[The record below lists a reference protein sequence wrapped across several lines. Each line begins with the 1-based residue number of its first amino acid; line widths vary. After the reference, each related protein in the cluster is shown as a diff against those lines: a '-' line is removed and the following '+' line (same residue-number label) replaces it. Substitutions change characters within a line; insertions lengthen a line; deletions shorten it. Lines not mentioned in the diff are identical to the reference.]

1 MKILIIQ
8 QKMIGDVLA
17 SSMLFEAIKKQFPDY
32 ELHYLIN
39 TNTYPVVEHHP
50 YVDTFHLFTKRHEKS
65 KLKLLSLAKLVKKE
79 RFDVVIDVYSK
90 LSSNIITFYSGS
102 KMKISY
108 DKGFNYLIYNH
119 RFKYKSKA
127 DTTAG
132 LAIENRLLLTQ
143 PLGISAK
150 KVYRPKIHLTENEK
164 KHTKAFLIKSG
175 IDLKKP
181 LMMIGVLGSSHNK
194 TYPPQYMAQVI
205 NQISEYL
212 PKSQIIF
219 NYIPSQKT
227 DAEHIYGLC
236 PHKTQNQILFNVYG
250 KGLRQFMSI
259 LSYCSALIG
268 NEGGAVNMA
277 KALNIPTFTIF
288 SPWIKKEAWN
298 MFDDGKKHVSVH
310 LQDYD
315 KTPYL
320 DIKHYKILKP
330 QSEKLYHA
338 FKPGYFQNKLS
349 VFLKRVF

>member
-1 MKILIIQ
+1 MKVLIIQ

-17 SSMLFEAIKKQFPDY
+17 SSMLFEAIKKRFPDY

-50 YVDTFHLFTKRHEKS
+50 DIDTFHLFTKKHEKN
-65 KLKLLSLAKLVKKE
+65 KPKLLALAKLVKKE
-79 RFDVVIDVYSK
+79 KFDVVIDVYSK

-102 KMKISY
+102 KIKISY

-132 LAIENRLLLTQ
+132 LAIENRLLLIQ

-150 KVYRPKIHLTENEK
+150 KVYRPKIHLTEDEK
-164 KHTKAFLIKSG
+164 RDTKAFLIKNG

-181 LMMIGVLGSSHNK
+181 LIMIGVLGSSHNK
-194 TYPPQYMAQVI
+194 TYPSQYMAKVI
-205 NQISEYL
+205 DYIPEHL

-219 NYIPSQKT
+219 NYIPSQKA
-227 DAEHIYGLC
+227 DAEHIYSLC
-236 PHKTQNQILFNVYG
+236 NNKAQNQILFNVYG
-250 KGLRQFMSI
+250 KGLRQFIGI

-277 KALNIPTFTIF
+277 KALDIPTFTIF
-288 SPWIKKEAWN
+288 SPWIKKEAWS

-315 KTPYL
+315 KRPYL
-320 DIKHYKILKP
+320 DIKHHKTLKS
-330 QSEKLYHA
+330 QSEKLYNA
-338 FKPGYFQNKLS
+338 FKPVYFQNKLS
-349 VFLKRVF
+349 VFLKNMF